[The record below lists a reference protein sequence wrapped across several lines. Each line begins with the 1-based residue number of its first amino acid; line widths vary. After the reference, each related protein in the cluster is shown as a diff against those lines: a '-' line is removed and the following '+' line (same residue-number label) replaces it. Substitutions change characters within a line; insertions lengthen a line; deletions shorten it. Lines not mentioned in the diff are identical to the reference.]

1 MAETGIDSLSSEVEL
16 QTLGGHIAAI
26 RAYANW
32 IGDQR
37 DLAAQAAQVALE
49 WLPADERLIRCQAAT
64 LLGLTLYDFDARA
77 QAFELALSYAR
88 DCKVSHVTIFAHGCY
103 AWLLS
108 MQARLRE
115 AFDACQD
122 AIRLARTSSPYLS
135 LPTLSHVYTTL
146 SAVLLEWND
155 LEGAVH
161 YSKEAVDL
169 ARRWEQADALHFALD
184 NYGYALFASGDV
196 EGAFEILRQVW
207 QVAHHTSSWFEQI
220 TLSQEIEWYICMD
233 NLDAALQCLSR
244 EQLDI
249 NEPIKKSIA
258 SFKSS
263 LLPLTFVQIYLAQKQ
278 YHKALTLVS
287 LDLEDMENR
296 KVGHY
301 IIRLLLLQA
310 LAYFGLKQEQQALAS
325 LKRALMLAAPGGY
338 LRTFIRE
345 GSTMI
350 PLLQQA
356 RSAGIMPDYIDRI
369 LAATERRIRPLPDK
383 ALPASQMIEPLS
395 GREMEVLQLLAQGC
409 SDKKIAETLVI
420 APETVH
426 KHLKNIY
433 GKLDVHSRLEATL
446 RARETGLL

>member
-1 MAETGIDSLSSEVEL
+1 
-16 QTLGGHIAAI
+16 
-26 RAYANW
+26 
-32 IGDQR
+32 
-37 DLAAQAAQVALE
+37 
-49 WLPADERLIRCQAAT
+49 
-64 LLGLTLYDFDARA
+64 
-77 QAFELALSYAR
+77 
-88 DCKVSHVTIFAHGCY
+88 
-103 AWLLS
+103 
-108 MQARLRE
+108 
-115 AFDACQD
+115 
-122 AIRLARTSSPYLS
+122 
-135 LPTLSHVYTTL
+135 
-146 SAVLLEWND
+146 VLLEWND

-249 NEPIKKSIA
+249 DEPIKKSIG

-369 LAATERRIRPLPDK
+369 LAATERGIRHLPDK